1 MPGLTYGV
9 TGASGFVGSRIANEL
24 RNDAAVR
31 DLGRHS
37 QHRFALGKPVEGGVL
52 EGVDV
57 LVHCAWD
64 FTPKSW
70 AEVKRVDVEGSLDL
84 FDAAR
89 EAGVG
94 RIVCISSMSAFEG
107 TKSNYGR
114 AKLAIERQASKH
126 HPEVIIVRPGLVYD
140 RQSGGIVGAMRSVI
154 GKLPLVPLIGGG
166 QKFYMCHAEDLA
178 KAVRELSTG
187 PAPDHPVMAA
197 EPVPRTFKQILSTMA
212 AADGRKPAFL
222 PVPHQVAYAGL
233 RAAEVL
239 RVPLKLR
246 SDSII
251 GLINNDP
258 DPQFGGLQTSFR
270 EFNREAVRSGDSSPG
285 A

>member
-1 MPGLTYGV
+1 MPELTYGL

-24 RNDAAVR
+24 RKEAAVR
-31 DLGRHS
+31 ELGRHS
-37 QHRFALGKPVEGGVL
+37 QYRFALGKPLDRAVL
-52 EGVDV
+52 QGVDV

-70 AEVKRVDVEGSLDL
+70 AEVKRVDVEGSLAL

-89 EAGVG
+89 DAGVG
-94 RIVCISSMSAFEG
+94 RIIYISSMSAFED

-114 AKLAIERQASKH
+114 AKLAIEKQASKH
-126 HPEVIIVRPGLVYD
+126 HPEVVIVRPGLVYD
-140 RQSGGIVGAMRSVI
+140 RQSGGIVGAMRSVM

-187 PAPDHPVMAA
+187 PVPNHPVMAA
-197 EPVPRTFKQILSTMA
+197 EPVPRTFKQILTTMA

-233 RAAEVL
+233 RAAEAL

-258 DPQFGGLQTSFR
+258 DPQFGGLQTPFR
-270 EFNREAVRSGDSSPG
+270 EFNREAVRGGHPSPG